1 MKKEIYLTSF
11 LHGVDGNWRAA
22 TNPSYKAMK
31 HTIQHRLK
39 TITPAVDCEL
49 EGEHSGPN
57 ANFELTGFFILPGDL
72 RILQSATGQTPRSL
86 AEAINNLPDEI
97 KQLIQEASGFRIRG
111 PLSEDRAHSP
121 LYNIGLQ
128 ECLIGPGGKITY
140 EGASYIYTRS
150 NWWTM
155 ADITP
160 KNLPTEH
167 MEVNKAT
174 EAGMLRMAIGI
185 GLQIIDLI
193 NNPAIR
199 KEAQNRAKE
208 LYSIYTFTINKL
220 RHELGRD
227 PSITEFQKALVDKIE
242 RLLIE
247 QRLSPPQQ
255 IKLEDYPDLPPNTQI
270 WQSLS
275 ELAQDHDIT
284 HIIAG
289 DQVGLW
295 ESGTKRLA
303 ANLELKDE
311 PYSQLGSSYDLLRL
325 TAEAI
330 GAPQFE
336 FTELLLEHQEIA
348 TETYNRIMDEY
359 RAPMRRLTSDDT
371 LLFINTETGRYELK
385 RKVDTKGNITLT
397 IFLRDPKFN
406 QEIPIA
412 QGCYIKTE
420 ANSYALY
427 VDEELVD
434 PSVNF
439 QANQPNISMLQ
450 KLLTIEGVQRK
461 IGSDPAISLK
471 AVALLPSLC
480 FIKKGEGNTA
490 LLLPRYGSGYA
501 YLSEAFIKAL
511 REKLPPEDA
520 QKIPPVYVIRSH
532 LRPYNA
538 LSDIESFKM
547 NLKGPFRFLGYFFG
561 KNEISSHEFA
571 KEWEEASNTARCLI
585 EEIKQAQGFN
595 KYEILLQ
602 QLTQQRM
609 ANPEYIEKVQQV
621 IEDARKVRS
630 EIDQINGQIQVLEG
644 FLQLFKKEGE
654 QEKVESG
661 DIITIGSVARR
672 IILEITNSFSNLPPE
687 IKKQLETRLNALLS
701 GIESLLNDIGIPN
714 ATEKDALPPLSLL
727 DTLYTLS
734 KAAREQMA
742 ITDFNQ
748 LITWLE
754 KSEDGELQQ
763 LAAKYKETKP
773 QDPTLVTQLLREIA
787 TIRFNR
793 IQNEVHGFVLEKYGI
808 TLEELSQQVEKLRK
822 PHIGLT
828 KLAEQI
834 NTIKRSSNT
843 DEEAKR
849 QIVDFLN
856 NNNLTDLAR
865 EVERGDKQIED
876 LFQLSGQYRA
886 SCQILNLINSLLNSN
901 QGSEEPEL
909 DKPLKKLIHRI
920 KDLPNLPSDIRE
932 SIINN
937 DLEGVKK
944 WIITNPE
951 IALSFFEELILG
963 INPLFR
969 ELKETEGRFTELKSE
984 FSNELLQRLRE
995 EFRKLQQNSSSS
1007 ERETTSS
1014 ERETT
1019 RIEQF
1024 DPNKSGSLLLAMDF
1038 RERLRGLHEKMKNQK
1053 DIFVLIIE
1061 TLSGKDPLTKDL
1073 LEITKIINELIDSS
1087 KKRISQLKE
1096 DKSSIQDTSFL
1107 NVALAAHL
1115 KVLEA
1120 IASLPKGNSRQP
1132 LISLYILGGVPLIQ
1146 AVIDRT
1152 FYTVEIY

>member
-1 MKKEIYLTSF
+1 MGENMEKKKYLTSF

-22 TNPSYKAMK
+22 TDPSYKAAKK
-31 HTIQHRLK
+31 HTIQHRSK
-39 TITPAVDCEL
+39 TTTPAVVCEL

-72 RILQSATGQTPRSL
+72 RTLQSATGQTPRSL

-97 KQLIQEASGFRIRG
+97 KQLIQEASGFRILD

-128 ECLIGPGGKITY
+128 ECLIGPEGKITSK
-140 EGASYIYTRS
+140 GASYIYTRS

-174 EAGMLRMAIGI
+174 EAAMLRMAIGI
-185 GLQIIDLI
+185 GLPIIDDLI
-193 NNPAIR
+193 NNPDIR
-199 KEAQNRAKE
+199 KEAKNRAKK

-439 QANQPNISMLQ
+439 PANQPNISMLQ

-511 REKLPPEDA
+511 REKLSPEDA

-538 LSDIESFKM
+538 LSDIKSFNMK
-547 NLKGPFRFLGYFFG
+547 LEGPFRFLGYFLG
-561 KNEISSHEFA
+561 ENEISSHEFA
-571 KEWEEASNTARCLI
+571 KKWGEASNTARRLI
-585 EEIKQAQGFN
+585 EEIEQAQGLEK
-595 KYEILLQ
+595 KYEIFLQ

-609 ANPEYIEKVQQV
+609 ANPEYIKKVQEA
-621 IEDARKVRS
+621 IKGARKVRS
-630 EIDQINGQIQVLEG
+630 EIDQINDQVQALEG
-644 FLQLFKKEGE
+644 FLQLFKEEGE
-654 QEKVESG
+654 QKKVESS
-661 DIITIGSVARR
+661 DIITSGSIARR
-672 IILEITNSFSNLPPE
+672 TILEITNSFSNLPPE
-687 IKKQLETRLNALLS
+687 VKKQLETRLNALLS
-701 GIESLLNDIGIPN
+701 GIESLLNNIDIPN
-714 ATEKDALPPLSLL
+714 ATEKDTLPPLSLL

-734 KAAREQMA
+734 KAAKEQMA

-754 KSEDGELQQ
+754 ESEYGELQQ
-763 LAAKYKETKP
+763 LAAKYKEIKP
-773 QDPTLVTQLLREIA
+773 QYPNLVTQLLREIA
-787 TIRFNR
+787 TIRFNQ
-793 IQNEVHGFVLEKYGI
+793 IQNEVHRSVLEKYGI
-808 TLEELSQQVEKLRK
+808 TLEKLSQQVETLKK

-828 KLAEQI
+828 NLAEQI
-834 NTIKRSSNT
+834 NIIKKSSNT
-843 DEEAKR
+843 DKETRR

-865 EVERGDKQIED
+865 KVEQGNIQIED

-901 QGSEEPEL
+901 QGSEAPEL
-909 DKPLKKLIHRI
+909 DKPLKKLIDRI
-920 KDLPNLPSDIRE
+920 KDLPNSPSYIRE
-932 SIINN
+932 SN
-937 DLEGVKK
+937 DLETVKN

-951 IALSFFEELILG
+951 IALSFFEEFILN
-963 INPLFR
+963 INPQFR

-984 FSNELLQRLRE
+984 FSNELLQRLRDG
-995 EFRKLQQNSSSS
+995 FRKLQQNSSSS
-1007 ERETTSS
+1007 ERETTK
-1014 ERETT
+1014 
-1019 RIEQF
+1019 IDQF

-1038 RERLRGLHEKMKNQK
+1038 REKLRELHEEMKNQQN
-1053 DIFVLIIE
+1053 ILVLIIE
-1061 TLSGKDPLTKDL
+1061 TLSGKDPLTKEL
-1073 LEITKIINELIDSS
+1073 LEIIKIINELIDSS

-1096 DKSSIQDTSFL
+1096 DKSFIQDTSFL

-1132 LISLYILGGVPLIQ
+1132 LINLYILGGVPLIQ